1 MEQQYSNEI
10 TPETRQYFSQPP
22 FSEELLSL
30 CDNSTRRELEE
41 LNRQKMSRPLFSLPQ
56 QETLLITGMPFAGRK
71 YRRRI
76 SNRKGWK

>member
-30 CDNSTRRELEE
+30 CDNSTRREFEE
-41 LNRQKMSRPLFSLPQ
+41 LNRQEMSRP
-56 QETLLITGMPFAGRK
+56 
-71 YRRRI
+71 
-76 SNRKGWK
+76 